1 MEVSRNAIKDFLGV
15 LEIKEY
21 EKYLRLQA
29 ILGKNKRA
37 SLNYIKERVWGK
49 LQGWKEKI
57 LSQAGWEVLLKVV
70 VQVIPTLTKSCF
82 KLPVKFCHD
91 IKAMIRRFWRGQM
104 GGVGDDRRKIH

>member
-49 LQGWKEKI
+49 LQGWKENFFFSTRMGSFI
-57 LSQAGWEVLLKVV
+57 
-70 VQVIPTLTKSCF
+70 KSCGSSHTNFDYCF

-104 GGVGDDRRKIH
+104 GGVGDDRRKIL